1 MGLTG
6 CVHNADPRTAAGTT
20 LLRSWTS
27 VSPREHQPLRRSVSL
42 RPRELDYQLNERSEV
57 GNLASPA
64 VSTSADVKVPFATVP
79 DRSAVHCQWVGLVQ
93 C

>member
-1 MGLTG
+1 MD
-6 CVHNADPRTAAGTT
+6 NADPRNGRGHCPAEV
-20 LLRSWTS
+20 LDFS
-27 VSPREHQPLRRSVSL
+27 VSSRDKPLCRSVSL

-57 GNLASPA
+57 GKVTGPA

-79 DRSAVHCQWVGLVQ
+79 DQSAVHCQWAGLVQ